1 MLNLRKLL
9 RKKELIQ
16 MLIFTNCLAE
26 VSDEGCVKTAENL
39 VKRIKSKDKSV
50 KVVSFERSSELT
62 DLFIKT
68 NKILLSTDTIKLFGR
83 LNDKVLYI
91 PFPAKPISNAV
102 RIFILTLLCRKRIN
116 VLFSQ
121 TTDIDFVSR
130 LLLKISCAR
139 FFVLSEKSNK
149 KLSTFLNKNKLFSL
163 KTGVDTQKF
172 SPVSSEKVREL
183 KIKYGLNPDKPVVLH
198 VGHMQRGRNIAELM
212 KIDSD
217 KQVLLVTSTLT
228 ANEADDELKGTL
240 LKCENVKIISD
251 YIPDI
256 EEIYQLSDVYF
267 FPVIE
272 EGHCIDVPLSCL
284 EAAACNKPIVTTDF
298 GEMKAFEGKNG
309 FYFIDSFEK
318 NAINSLISKAL
329 TVKNTDT
336 RSDVLG
342 YDWNKSIYYI
352 INYI

>member
-16 MLIFTNCLAE
+16 MLIFTNCLTDF
-26 VSDEGCVKTAENL
+26 SDEGCVKTAENL
-39 VKRIKSKDKSV
+39 IRRIKSKDKSV
-50 KVVSFERSSELT
+50 RVVSFERSSELT

-68 NKILLSTDTIKLFGR
+68 NKLLLSEDTIKLFGR
-83 LNDKVLYI
+83 LKDKILYI

-102 RIFILTLLCRKRIN
+102 RIFILSLLCRKRIN

-121 TTDIDFVSR
+121 TTDIDFISR
-130 LLLKISCAR
+130 FLLKISRAG
-139 FFVLSEKSNK
+139 FLVLSEKSK
-149 KLSTFLNKNKLFSL
+149 KRFSSFLDENRLIAL
-163 KTGVDTQKF
+163 KTGVDTRKF
-172 SPVSSEKVREL
+172 SPVSAEKVREL

-198 VGHMQRGRNIAELM
+198 VGHMQKGRNIAELM

-217 KQVLLVTSTLT
+217 KQVLIVTSTLT
-228 ANEADDELKGTL
+228 ANEADKELKSTL

-256 EEIYQLSDVYF
+256 EEIYQLSDLYF
-267 FPVIE
+267 FPVVE
-272 EGHCIDVPLSCL
+272 EGNCIDVPLSCL
-284 EAAACNKPIVTTDF
+284 EAAACNKPVVTTDF
-298 GEMKAFEGKNG
+298 GEMKAFKGKNG

-318 NAINSLISKAL
+318 NAINSLIDQAL
-329 TVKNTDT
+329 SAENTDT
-336 RSDVLG
+336 RSEVLD
-342 YDWNKSIYYI
+342 YDWNKSIDYI